1 MFKHRFLFIIL
12 IAVALLLPHQ
22 LAFAQSPS
30 VAGGN
35 ERSRGIALYGQGN
48 NYKAAAAALNS
59 AVKKDKTDFQAWYFL
74 GLAQVRLEKL
84 KDATKSLENAV
95 RLQPDFSAAHL
106 ALGYIALLRNKHDE
120 AVRKARLVLA
130 KEPGSAEAHHVIGVV
145 SLRQNYREEA
155 LKESEIAIKLSPQF
169 GPAYLLKSQ
178 AQVSFV
184 SFAPVAGQ
192 IESTEEMQRRFIEAA
207 GALERFLQLEP
218 NAKNKETWMAQLESL
233 RFHATPADK
242 RSEAEQ
248 VYSGK
253 QVTSK
258 ARVTAKPEPQYT
270 AQARNQQ
277 TTGTVVL
284 RCVFAADRTVKYLLV
299 VVGLPDGL
307 TEMALE
313 AARRIKFEPAI
324 KDGRPVS
331 TYIQL
336 EYNFNLY

>member
-1 MFKHRFLFIIL
+1 MLNRHLLRCGI
-12 IAVALLLPHQ
+12 VALILLFLTALPHH
-22 LAFAQSPS
+22 AQSSS
-30 VAGGN
+30 VAGGD
-35 ERSRGIALYGQGN
+35 ERARGIALYSQGN
-48 NYKAAAAALNS
+48 DKAALAALNS

-74 GLAQVRLEKL
+74 GLAQVRLDKF

-95 RLQPDFSAAHL
+95 KLQPDFAAAHL
-106 ALGYIALLRNKHDE
+106 ALGYQ
-120 AVRKARLVLA
+120 LVLA
-130 KEPGSAEAHHVIGVV
+130 KEPGNAEAHHIIGVV
-145 SLRQNYREEA
+145 RLRESNREEA
-155 LKESEIAIKLSPQF
+155 LKESEIAIRLSPRF

-184 SFAPVAGQ
+184 SFAPVADR
-192 IESTEEMQRRFIEAA
+192 IEPIDTMQSRFIEAA
-207 GALERFLQLEP
+207 KALERFLQLEP
-218 NAKNKETWMAQLESL
+218 NTKNKETWLTQLESL
-233 RFHATPADK
+233 RFHATPNDK

-253 QVTSK
+253 EVTSK
-258 ARVTAKPEPQYT
+258 ARVTEKPEPRYT

-299 VVGLPDGL
+299 VDGLPDGL
-307 TEMALE
+307 TERALE

-331 TYIQL
+331 VYIQL